1 VSNLIGAG
9 FTLLIESSF
18 ELNLI
23 TPCLKIWNDPLPRSF
38 ASNSGAST
46 AVSFSFGDYSF
57 LVSALTVPIFY

>member
-1 VSNLIGAG
+1 
-9 FTLLIESSF
+9 
-18 ELNLI
+18 LI